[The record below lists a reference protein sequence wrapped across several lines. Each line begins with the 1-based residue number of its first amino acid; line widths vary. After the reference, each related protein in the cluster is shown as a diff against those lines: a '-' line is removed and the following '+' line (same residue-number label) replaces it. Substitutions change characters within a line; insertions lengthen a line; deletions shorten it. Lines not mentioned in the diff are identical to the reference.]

1 MEESNKK
8 TTNDSNCAKNNSRAN
23 NNSPAENGGHNVK
36 GLSIGMILVTIG
48 VVYGDIGTSPMY
60 VMKSILAGNGGIA
73 NVNEDFI
80 IGSLSLIIW
89 TITLLTTVKFILIA
103 MKANNHGEG
112 GIFALFSLVRKRGK
126 WLIIPAMIGGAT
138 LLADGVLTPAVTV
151 TTAVEGLRSIPIM
164 NSLLGEG
171 QTIVIIVTITIIST
185 LFMFQKAGTS
195 RIGNAFGPVML
206 IWFTFLGATGFMQ
219 LSSNI
224 HIIKAFNPIYAIKVL
239 FSPYNKCG
247 VMILGSVFLATTGA
261 EALYSDMGHVGAA
274 NIYAS
279 WPYIKLC
286 LILNYFG
293 QGSWIIENC
302 GNQTLAAI
310 DDLNP
315 FYMMLPEGLRPFAI
329 IIGAAAAII
338 ASQALITGSFTVV
351 TDAIRLDLMPHL
363 KIQYPSDTK
372 GQMYIPLVNYFLWI
386 GCILIVLFFKTSARI
401 EASYGLSITIAML
414 MTTVLLVEFIVSVY
428 KKYIFGALVGIV
440 FGAIEMV
447 FLISSL
453 DKFVK
458 GGYVAILLSILLF
471 LIMIIWYRGTAIEDM
486 QRVKL
491 PIADYVVRLRELH
504 DDTEIEK
511 KAANMVFFVKEPNAD
526 MMDRDVLYS
535 ILDKDSKRADAY
547 WFLNVNVLDTP
558 NDMTYSVNNFGTDF
572 LYRIDLNLGYKV
584 PQSVNIYIRQ
594 IVTDLLA
601 SGELPPQNH
610 KHSIYGPSKV
620 GNFKF
625 CMIRKVLQSGSRLS
639 SFDTFIISAKYAIR
653 RIVGSPAKWYGV
665 DTASAIFEYVPLF
678 IGNRTTDRKI
688 ERIE

>member
-1 MEESNKK
+1 MGDNK
-8 TTNDSNCAKNNSRAN
+8 S
-23 NNSPAENGGHNVK
+23 ENGVK
-36 GLSIGMILVTIG
+36 GLSLGMILVTIG

-60 VMKSILAGNGGIA
+60 VMKSILSGNGGIG
-73 NVNEDFI
+73 NINEEFI

-112 GIFALFSLVRKRGK
+112 GIFALYSLVRKRGK

-164 NSLLGEG
+164 NNFLGEG
-171 QTIVIIVTITIIST
+171 QTVVIIVTITIISV
-185 LFMFQKAGTS
+185 LFAFQKAGTS
-195 RIGNAFGPVML
+195 RIGNAFGPIML
-206 IWFTFLGATGFMQ
+206 IWFTFLGVTGFSQ
-219 LSSNI
+219 LLGNV
-224 HIIKAFNPIYAIKVL
+224 HILKAFNPVYAIKVL

-261 EALYSDMGHVGAA
+261 EALYSDMGHVGAK

-293 QGSWIIENC
+293 QGSWIISNC
-302 GNQTLAAI
+302 GNNTLTAI

-315 FYMMLPEGLRPFAI
+315 FYMMLPEALRPFAI

-338 ASQALITGSFTVV
+338 ASQALITGSFTIV

-372 GQMYIPLVNYFLWI
+372 GQMYIPLVNNFLWI
-386 GCILIVLFFKTSARI
+386 GCILIVLYFKSSARI
-401 EASYGLSITIAML
+401 ESSYGLSITIAML

-440 FGAIEMV
+440 FGAIEVV

-453 DKFVK
+453 DKFLK
-458 GGYVAILLSILLF
+458 GGYVAIILSVLLF
-471 LIMIIWYRGTAIEDM
+471 LIMIIWHRGTAIEDM

-491 PIADYVVRLRELH
+491 PIADYIKQLKALH
-504 DDTEIEK
+504 DDSQIEK
-511 KAANMVFFVKEPNAD
+511 KAANMVFFAKEPDVNL
-526 MMDRDVLYS
+526 MDRDILYS

-547 WFLNVNVLDTP
+547 WFINVNVLDTP
-558 NDMTYSVNNFGTDF
+558 NNMNYVVNNYGTDF
-572 LYRIDLNLGYKV
+572 LFRVDLNLGYKV
-584 PQSVNIYIRQ
+584 PQSVNVYIRQ

-601 SGELPPQNH
+601 TGELPPQDH
-610 KHSIYGPSKV
+610 KHSIYGPSKI

-625 CMIRKVLQSGSRLS
+625 CMIRKVLQSGSNLS
-639 SFDTFIISAKYAIR
+639 AFDTFIISAKYVIR
-653 RIVGSPAKWYGV
+653 RMVGSPAKWYGV

-678 IGNRTTDRKI
+678 IQNRASNLKL
-688 ERIE
+688 ERLENK